1 MRARI
6 LLLLALAIGLSACAS
21 SLPLPE
27 QGSLTIA
34 CTDSFEPLVSALAD
48 AFRERHPNVTVQV
61 DVRNDANARQ
71 RLEVGRADLALL
83 ANLPDALPDG
93 WQQRAVALEALAL
106 VVHPDNGLSEI
117 GLAQTQMVFSGRIA
131 SWDALGVGGGEIQPV
146 SRENGS
152 AARDAFQ
159 SAVLRERAITSLAI
173 LMPSSAAVAEYV
185 AAHPDAIGY
194 VAVHWAAGVKALR
207 VEGSLPTPDA
217 VKQGTYPLVMTA
229 SLVWQTS
236 PSAEAQAFL
245 DFTGSPAGRTAIANA
260 GYAVP

>member
-6 LLLLALAIGLSACAS
+6 PLLLALAIGLSACAS
-21 SLPLPE
+21 RIPLPE

-34 CTDSFEPLVSALAD
+34 CTDSFEPLVSALSD
-48 AFRERHPNVTVQV
+48 AFRERHPNVAVQV

-71 RLEVGRADLALL
+71 RLEAGRADLALL
-83 ANLPDALPDG
+83 ANPPDPLPDG

-106 VVHPDNGLSEI
+106 VVHPDNGLSQI

-131 SWDALGVGGGEIQPV
+131 SWDALGVSGGEIQPV

-245 DFTGSPAGRTAIANA
+245 DFAGSPAGRTAIANA